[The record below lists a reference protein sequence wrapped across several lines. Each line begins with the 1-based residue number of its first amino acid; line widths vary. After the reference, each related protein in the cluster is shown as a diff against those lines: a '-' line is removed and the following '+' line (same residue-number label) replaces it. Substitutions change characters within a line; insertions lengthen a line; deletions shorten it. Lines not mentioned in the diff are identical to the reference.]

1 MTRTDEKVVEAR
13 DLTKTFG
20 TIRALESLDL
30 SISRGEVFGFLGS
43 NGAGK
48 TTTIRLLLGLTP
60 ADSGS
65 ALVLGLDPRIDSRA
79 IRRRSGVLLEY
90 SGAYDRLTALENLR
104 FVGGVYGMTR
114 DDVEARGKQLLTEFE
129 LWDRRNDLVGTW
141 SRGMRQKLG
150 LVRAILHRPELVFL
164 DEPTAGLDPVA
175 TVSVREMIGRITSD
189 SGATV
194 FLTTHNLAEAER
206 LCDRVAIIRA
216 GRVLRVGKISELDA
230 SGARGTRRLRV
241 SGDGFTESVV
251 SNVKA
256 VAGGNVI
263 ATDTELAV
271 ELLGGS
277 DPSSVVTAIVTAG
290 GRVRSVKEEGATLE
304 NIYLQLMEGERG
316 K

>member
-1 MTRTDEKVVEAR
+1 MTRFEGNVVETH
-13 DLTKTFG
+13 DLTKAFG
-20 TIRALESLDL
+20 AVKAVESLNL
-30 SISRGEVFGFLGS
+30 GISAGEVFGFLGS

-48 TTTIRLLLGLTP
+48 TTTIRLLLGLTA

-65 ALVLGLDPRIDSRA
+65 ALVLGLDPRVDARA
-79 IRRRSGVLLEY
+79 IRKRCGVLLEY
-90 SGAYDRLTALENLR
+90 PGAYDRLTALENLR
-104 FVGGVYGMTR
+104 FVGAAYGMSR
-114 DDVEARGKQLLTEFE
+114 DDIDSRGKQLLTEFE
-129 LWDRRNDLVGTW
+129 LWDRRNDLVSTW

-216 GRVLRVGKISELDA
+216 GRVLRVGKIADLDA
-230 SGARGTRRLRV
+230 STARGTRRLRV
-241 SGDGFTESVV
+241 SGDGFSESVIA
-251 SNVKA
+251 NVKA

-271 ELLGGS
+271 ELSSGS

-290 GRVRSVKEEGATLE
+290 GRVRSVKEEGSTLE
-304 NIYLQLMEGERG
+304 TIYLQLMEGERG

>member
-1 MTRTDEKVVEAR
+1 
-13 DLTKTFG
+13 
-20 TIRALESLDL
+20 
-30 SISRGEVFGFLGS
+30 
-43 NGAGK
+43 
-48 TTTIRLLLGLTP
+48 LTP

-65 ALVLGLDPRIDSRA
+65 ALVLGLDPRVDARA

-104 FVGGVYGMTR
+104 FVGSVYGMTR
-114 DDVEARGKQLLTEFE
+114 DDIDARGKQLLAEFE
-129 LWDRRNDLVGTW
+129 LWDRRNDVVGTW

-150 LVRAILHRPELVFL
+150 LVRGILHRPELVFL

-175 TVSVREMIGRITSD
+175 TVSVREMIGRITTD
-189 SGATV
+189 WGATV

-216 GRVLRVGKISELDA
+216 GRVLRVGKIGDLDG

-241 SGDGFTESVV
+241 SGDGFTESVIA
-251 SNVKA
+251 SVKA

-271 ELLGGS
+271 ELLSGS
-277 DPSSVVTAIVTAG
+277 DPSTIVTAIVTAG
-290 GRVRSVKEEGATLE
+290 GRVRSVKDEGATLE